1 MYSKLIK
8 EKILR
13 KVTESIYVFLT
24 TPDGIK
30 KYFEIIQLNSSDKY
44 VHRYSFDSFN
54 TFGPELQLFN
64 TKLMTKNKLKRFLGE
79 LEKFGRY

>member
-8 EKILR
+8 EQIHR
-13 KVTESIYVFLT
+13 KVAESIYVFLT
-24 TPDGIK
+24 TPDGVK

-54 TFGPELQLFN
+54 TFDPELQLFN
-64 TKLMTKNKLKRFLGE
+64 TKPIVKNKSKRFLGE
-79 LEKFGRY
+79 LEKFRRY